1 MNAADL
7 LKTFQAAHQRAV
19 AYQRPV
25 IAVSAYPAPTLAPL
39 VVYKAH
45 RQGFFW
51 CAHSP
56 DLSLFGLG
64 CTWQIE
70 ASGPQ
75 RMAEVDRQWFAL
87 CADALVDGPH
97 PPLLLGGM
105 RFDEQQPCASHWA
118 PFADASFHLAHWLLS
133 EDSHGRWLRCQRV
146 VEPGSDPATLVQAS
160 LAALEQL
167 LNPATHVA
175 PAPHVVERVALPR
188 DQWQAKVDTALNVI
202 ARGDLSKVVLAR
214 HIDHHLDAA
223 LDTGAV
229 MGRLHARRNA
239 SHLFAI
245 HRGEHCFMGATPERL
260 LSCEAGRLTTHAL
273 AGSTRRGLK
282 PNEDQAL
289 GKRLL
294 ADPKE
299 QHEHRL
305 VVQTITQALGDKVSD
320 LHAAPHPNLLKLAT
334 VQHLS
339 TPITARLNTGKRLLD
354 GVQALHPTPAVG
366 GLPRAPALDFI
377 REHEGFDR
385 GWYAAPVGWLDAEGN
400 GDFLVALRSALI
412 TPRHCHAFAG
422 CGIVEGSLPANEY
435 EETQIKL
442 ASMQQALQLA
452 CPADTDVAYSQTRG
466 ETPYA
471 STAQR

>member
-70 ASGPQ
+70 ASGSQ

-87 CADALVDGPH
+87 CADALVEGPH

-133 EDSHGRWLRCQRV
+133 EDTHGRWLRCQRV
-146 VEPGSDPATLVQAS
+146 VEPGSDPAALVQAS

-175 PAPHVVERVALPR
+175 PTPHVLERVALPR
-188 DQWQAKVDTALNVI
+188 DQWQVKVETALHAI
-202 ARGDLSKVVLAR
+202 AQGDLSKVVLAR

-273 AGSTRRGLK
+273 AGSTRRGFK
-282 PNEDQAL
+282 PNEDQVL
-289 GKRLL
+289 GERLL

-299 QHEHRL
+299 QHEHQL

-354 GVQALHPTPAVG
+354 GIQALHPTPAVG

-422 CGIVEGSLPANEY
+422 CGIVEGSLSANEY

>member
-273 AGSTRRGLK
+273 AGSTHRGLK

-354 GVQALHPTPAVG
+354 GIQALHPTPAVG

-442 ASMQQALQLA
+442 ANMQQALQLA

>member
-229 MGRLHARRNA
+229 MDRLHARRNA

-354 GVQALHPTPAVG
+354 GIQALHPTPAVG
-366 GLPRAPALDFI
+366 GLPRTPALDFI

-442 ASMQQALQLA
+442 ANMQQALQLA